1 MDDNKI
7 TNISEK
13 LNKKIDK
20 KSSSYRSADLG
31 HEQSYIPDDYP
42 LSSQSNMHTKE
53 QSDIKSNK
61 NKKEPP
67 PLEIV

>member
-1 MDDNKI
+1 MSDNKV

-13 LNKKIDK
+13 LNKETDK
-20 KSSSYRSADLG
+20 KPSSYRSADLS

-42 LSSQSNMHTKE
+42 LSSQSNMRTQE
-53 QSDIKSNK
+53 QSYIKSDK
-61 NKKEPP
+61 DKKEPP